1 MAARL
6 WALRMGGAAA
16 LAAAASGGAGAVL
29 CDKDPPPYLDPE
41 AWERAAKALRD
52 INAQPNAKKIFEQ
65 LKLEELTRA
74 QEQKAKE
81 SEFKAQAVALAKE
94 QERVKWEEQ
103 RASQRENAQQ
113 HAEIKRYEDD
123 LARQRMKSEH
133 ELQRKRNAELVR
145 LQEES
150 VQAQE
155 QERLR
160 VEQQIQAERRAAEQY
175 KAELEKEIQ
184 RDRALA
190 EAEGRIKEQRA
201 NEDVIRR
208 QTILQY
214 QERTKMVIQA
224 IGEAFGH
231 LGRGALAIV
240 TDRDLLLRT
249 AGLSSLLLLGFFSTR
264 EASRVVGRSVERWLG
279 TPKLIRD
286 TSRRHLW
293 TWRFWF
299 TAATKSAAEVRK
311 DFRDI
316 ILPAQLHDHVRALAA
331 VTSNTKRHGAP
342 FRHML
347 FYGPPGTG
355 KTLVARRLAHTSGL
369 DYAIMSGGD
378 VAPLAGAAVTQLHA
392 VFDWA
397 ERSRK
402 GLLLF
407 IDEAD
412 AFLGRRSDVM
422 SEGLRGALNAMLFR
436 TGDQSKDFLVVLAT
450 NRPGDLDAAVLDRI
464 DEVLEFPLPTV
475 NERKEILDVYLKK
488 YIMQA
493 WRDDG
498 VWSARLRR
506 RFLALFG
513 GGKKAV
519 TDKIR
524 LHEVTEPLLWQA
536 AEATEGFSGRELA
549 KFMASVQAAVYGT
562 RDATLTADI
571 LNKILQF
578 KVREH
583 NKRMGFR
590 EKREVYV

>member
-1 MAARL
+1 
-6 WALRMGGAAA
+6 
-16 LAAAASGGAGAVL
+16 
-29 CDKDPPPYLDPE
+29 
-41 AWERAAKALRD
+41 
-52 INAQPNAKKIFEQ
+52 
-65 LKLEELTRA
+65 
-74 QEQKAKE
+74 
-81 SEFKAQAVALAKE
+81 
-94 QERVKWEEQ
+94 
-103 RASQRENAQQ
+103 
-113 HAEIKRYEDD
+113 
-123 LARQRMKSEH
+123 
-133 ELQRKRNAELVR
+133 
-145 LQEES
+145 
-150 VQAQE
+150 
-155 QERLR
+155 
-160 VEQQIQAERRAAEQY
+160 
-175 KAELEKEIQ
+175 
-184 RDRALA
+184 
-190 EAEGRIKEQRA
+190 
-201 NEDVIRR
+201 
-208 QTILQY
+208 
-214 QERTKMVIQA
+214 
-224 IGEAFGH
+224 
-231 LGRGALAIV
+231 
-240 TDRDLLLRT
+240 
-249 AGLSSLLLLGFFSTR
+249 
-264 EASRVVGRSVERWLG
+264 
-279 TPKLIRD
+279 
-286 TSRRHLW
+286 
-293 TWRFWF
+293 
-299 TAATKSAAEVRK
+299 
-311 DFRDI
+311 
-316 ILPAQLHDHVRALAA
+316 
-331 VTSNTKRHGAP
+331 
-342 FRHML
+342 
-347 FYGPPGTG
+347 
-355 KTLVARRLAHTSGL
+355 
-369 DYAIMSGGD
+369 MSGGD